1 MSLFVP
7 SLYSFGGCIF
17 VVNRWAIP
25 ATKRIY
31 TAHTFFY
38 IYIVPV
44 HHIQKIWFPTD
55 RPPTNGLY
63 RLNMYLSFDFIK
75 RFFPIYTVFLYVS
88 PPESAW
94 IFDSKLYLL
103 LLSVWLHHIDT
114 WTFQMTVEGKRRP
127 SFGVWLSKV
136 SDVSLEKP
144 AKTLC

>member
-75 RFFPIYTVFLYVS
+75 RFFPIYIQYFFMCLPQRLHEYLILSCISCCCLCDYTTLTREHFKWPLKGKGDLHLVFDFPKFLM
-88 PPESAW
+88 
-94 IFDSKLYLL
+94 F
-103 LLSVWLHHIDT
+103 H
-114 WTFQMTVEGKRRP
+114 
-127 SFGVWLSKV
+127 
-136 SDVSLEKP
+136 
-144 AKTLC
+144 